1 MTERKVENMNYMTSR
16 NAIPCSPRLASGP
29 RRVIAASVVAMAA
42 GCVLWPGAASAQT
55 TLSLA
60 VNANDAS
67 DEDVAT
73 DAGLGVD
80 VYFGPRLDLTL
91 LTLTTELSAG
101 VHDFAGAQD
110 PTVYRAMAGGR
121 LGLFTIVR
129 PSIFAHLGVGHLRQ
143 DVLFGTD
150 REGRTNLAGDAG
162 IALDFT
168 ILPLVDIGVHGAYN
182 FVAGSDDEDA
192 FEWLLAGAHVT
203 FVFDS

>member
-1 MTERKVENMNYMTSR
+1 MNYLTSR
-16 NAIPCSPRLASGP
+16 NAIPCSPRVSSGP
-29 RRVIAASVVAMAA
+29 RRAIAAGVMALA
-42 GCVLWPGAASAQT
+42 TGAVLWPRSAAAQT
-55 TLSLA
+55 TFSVA

-80 VYFGPRLDLTL
+80 IYFGPRLDLTL

-101 VHDFAGAQD
+101 VHDFGGGQD

-150 REGRTNLAGDAG
+150 REGRTHLAGDAG

-168 ILPLVDIGVHGAYN
+168 VLPLIDIGVHGAYN

-192 FEWLLAGAHVT
+192 FEWLLGGAHVT